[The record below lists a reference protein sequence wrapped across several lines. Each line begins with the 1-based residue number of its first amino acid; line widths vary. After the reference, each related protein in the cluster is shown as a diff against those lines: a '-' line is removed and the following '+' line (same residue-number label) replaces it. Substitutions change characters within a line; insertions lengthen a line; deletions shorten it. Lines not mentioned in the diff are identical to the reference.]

1 METDSAVFEEVVKA
15 PPVKQQPVKA
25 CFAASKGKPSLRRY
39 LKSYRSV
46 FVLSEKVFAAV
57 AEKTKSMDS
66 FQRHGGLLIDEIK
79 LPEHLSLESRFCGP
93 WENSATP
100 PKGSSVSSGLLRSLL
115 GADNGKDVAS
125 QRWLDELLDAGNL
138 AEPHEVLSECGHGT
152 EHAAMMVQTSDPRLV
167 YYMAGY
173 VARNSIASKKC
184 AECIQ
189 QLLQDENDA
198 APGVASL
205 TTPEDRGGLLSH
217 QPSSMHS

>member
-79 LPEHLSLESRFCGP
+79 LPEHLSLESRKQCVLRTP
-93 WENSATP
+93 KESA
-100 PKGSSVSSGLLRSLL
+100 

-205 TTPEDRGGLLSH
+205 TTPEDRGGLLSIS
-217 QPSSMHS
+217 QAQCTRDRS